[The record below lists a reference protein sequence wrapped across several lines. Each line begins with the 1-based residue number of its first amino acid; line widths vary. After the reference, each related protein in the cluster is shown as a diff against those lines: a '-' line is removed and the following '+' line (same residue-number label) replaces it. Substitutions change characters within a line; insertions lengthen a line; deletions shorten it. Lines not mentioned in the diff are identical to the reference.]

1 MAACQISKDQAN
13 FFGLGTHDSA
23 QFALDSDPTTG
34 ESVVSVVYQ
43 AASSGRYK
51 DYTATQVPDDY
62 LYSWSPCTPFSEAGS
77 DDPDSCTNMAA
88 CQVAKDGTIS
98 YGLGTQDS
106 AAFTVTSDP
115 VLGQTVNLVY
125 TMPQGGRYKDYTA
138 TQVPDD
144 YLYSWS
150 PCTPFSEAGSDDPDS
165 CTNMAACQVAKDGTI
180 SYGLG
185 TQDSA
190 AFTVTSDPVLGQ
202 TVNLVYT
209 MPQGGRVAGV
219 ILQCTQGAT
228 KFSVNGEIT
237 VGAYDGVF
245 LILSPCRGSKDYEN
259 I

>member
-1 MAACQISKDQAN
+1 MALSTMHTKLYVAIVIL
-13 FFGLGTHDSA
+13 GLYHLHLCIGQTTCDSI
-23 QFALDSDPTTG
+23 
-34 ESVVSVVYQ
+34 
-43 AASSGRYK
+43 
-51 DYTATQVPDDY
+51 
-62 LYSWSPCTPFSEAGS
+62 
-77 DDPDSCTNMAA
+77 DSCSCTMS
-88 CQVAKDGTIS
+88 DGS
-98 YGLGTQDS
+98 G
-106 AAFTVTSDP
+106 V
-115 VLGQTVNLVY
+115 VNLRPLVSGNP
-125 TMPQGGRYKDYTA
+125 TYKDYTA

-237 VGAYDGVF
+237 VGAYSFQLSSPCACPGAGPGCAGGGLSGGSVF
-245 LILSPCRGSKDYEN
+245 LIIFFALAGVYVIAGAIFMKFVKGAPGVRGHPQYCLLEEFTWIRQGWRVSDPVSLSRIQGL
-259 I
+259 